1 MPGVLGTVWLAFHL
15 DERVRNVE
23 ELALSTRYGA
33 TWEAYA
39 RTTPRWLGSAG
50 AMFLLMAILCCG
62 LVTRLL
68 TGLLSSDKAR
78 PQAHDER
85 KRT

>member
-1 MPGVLGTVWLAFHL
+1 MPGVLGTVWLAVHL

-39 RTTPRWLGSAG
+39 RTTPRWLGSVA
-50 AMFLLMAILCCG
+50 AMFLLMAILFCG
-62 LVTRLL
+62 LVARLL
-68 TGLLSSDKAR
+68 MNGWSSDETR
-78 PQAHDER
+78 PRDER
-85 KRT
+85 KEM